1 MIIYVLYI
9 YVLFFTFSMG
19 FTQNHGLVASV
30 RDSHGFSLWDHGWP
44 RMTMYFPTI
53 QGARAANSSRCWSH
67 KNPKRSTRRT
77 RRLSE
82 MHWQNCKTSFPQKNV
97 FHHWELPWYLLNMSQ
112 ICLNNV
118 EKDVEGLNLLE
129 VTKQRLLVNLI
140 FRPATWSSLSYKPFS
155 TLINSVDSCGGLP
168 QKKTSQATSMGPHL

>member
-1 MIIYVLYI
+1 M
-9 YVLFFTFSMG
+9 FFTFSMG

-112 ICLNNV
+112 ICLKQCWKGCWRLESAWSHQAAPVSESNFQASNMKQPQLQTIFNPDKLRGFMWRITPK
-118 EKDVEGLNLLE
+118 KDVTG
-129 VTKQRLLVNLI
+129 
-140 FRPATWSSLSYKPFS
+140 Y
-155 TLINSVDSCGGLP
+155 
-168 QKKTSQATSMGPHL
+168 